1 MTEEELLKKAKDFF
15 AASRFE
21 VKKEKITGVIVPGSV
36 GILGEANELNR
47 GKVLSGNLDKSAVLM
62 AQKRRENDRSV
73 NLYSK
78 KFDEGI
84 RVLLNDAQSKHD
96 NGWANYISST
106 FFMLESM
113 SKKVPGMNLY
123 IDNDIPDSFQS
134 NHMEALETGAA
145 VIAGKL
151 SDWQMSA
158 LEIAEICAQG
168 EVKYM
173 GREKNTVKFIP
184 SIGGRP
190 GHLTYFDIKAGSV
203 QALPF
208 GIKGHLFMV
217 LSSGVKKKTIEAKRA
232 QIMADVAE
240 SIDIMKRNGAQLDT
254 LDEITL
260 EKFDDYRSKLSITQR
275 KRCAYFISENERVDE
290 AKKAIMSGKSEALID
305 IMNESNKNMKARL
318 EIVEEESEILLDML
332 GDTDGVKAARVM
344 NLGTDGSILAIVD
357 AEKRKAFES
366 RLKKSFLGRTGLPL
380 TIETFA
386 LTNEMRA
393 FDVPESVFIK

>member
-134 NHMEALETGAA
+134 NHMEALE
-145 VIAGKL
+145 IRR
-151 SDWQMSA
+151 
-158 LEIAEICAQG
+158 C
-168 EVKYM
+168 
-173 GREKNTVKFIP
+173 
-184 SIGGRP
+184 
-190 GHLTYFDIKAGSV
+190 
-203 QALPF
+203 
-208 GIKGHLFMV
+208 
-217 LSSGVKKKTIEAKRA
+217 
-232 QIMADVAE
+232 
-240 SIDIMKRNGAQLDT
+240 RN
-254 LDEITL
+254 
-260 EKFDDYRSKLSITQR
+260 S
-275 KRCAYFISENERVDE
+275 
-290 AKKAIMSGKSEALID
+290 
-305 IMNESNKNMKARL
+305 
-318 EIVEEESEILLDML
+318 
-332 GDTDGVKAARVM
+332 
-344 NLGTDGSILAIVD
+344 
-357 AEKRKAFES
+357 RKAF
-366 RLKKSFLGRTGLPL
+366 RLADVRAGNCGNMRPGRSEIHGQGKKHGE
-380 TIETFA
+380 IYTFNRRKA
-386 LTNEMRA
+386 GPSYL
-393 FDVPESVFIK
+393 F